1 MSTLVLCVDRSNDV
15 GAKTGAA
22 MPVAGWEAVRSLVT
36 DVGLADPEDASVNC
50 LLEAL
55 RVSRDLTDDGDDA
68 TVAVVSGGADSR
80 VNADRA
86 IARQIDELIER
97 YDPESA
103 IVVVDSAEDERVV
116 PIVESRVG
124 VDGVDRVVVRQARDI
139 ESTYYLLKQ
148 FLGDEEM
155 RETVL
160 VPLGVALLV
169 LPALAIRFSPEIA
182 MAGLASL
189 LGAVLLYKGLAIDD
203 RLENTPEQVREAL
216 YSGQVSVVTY
226 AVGVGLALV
235 GAFLGG
241 LSATEAGAEP
251 PLIQFVLFVYDAV
264 PWLALAALTASAGR
278 LIDERIRDEGL
289 SSPVLNL
296 PFGVVAVG
304 LVIRGFAGYFLE
316 QQADVSHLT
325 LSLWTVEI
333 TFQPGQRLLGF
344 IVAGIVVS
352 LIGVRVASRVTDE
365 VEEES
370 VATEESELEQS

>member
-1 MSTLVLCVDRSNDV
+1 MTTLVLCVDRSNDV
-15 GAKTGAA
+15 GAKSGAS

-55 RVSRDLTDDGDDA
+55 RVARDLTDSGDDA
-68 TVAVVSGGADSR
+68 TVAVVSGGGESR
-80 VNADRA
+80 VGADRA
-86 IARQIDELIER
+86 IAQQIDDLIER

-155 RETVL
+155 RQTVL

-169 LPALAIRFSPEIA
+169 LPALAIQFSTQVA

-226 AVGVGLALV
+226 AVAVGLALV

-241 LSATEAGAEP
+241 LSATDAASEP
-251 PLIQFVLFVYDAV
+251 ALIRVAFFAYDAV

-278 LIDERIRDEGL
+278 LVDERIRDERL
-289 SSPVLNL
+289 TSPVLNL

-304 LVIRGFAGYFLE
+304 LVVRGFTGYFLE
-316 QQADVSHLT
+316 RQAGVDHLRLA
-325 LSLWTVEI
+325 LSGTEI

-344 IVAGIVVS
+344 IVAGVVVS
-352 LIGVRVASRVTDE
+352 LIGVRVAARVTED
-365 VEEES
+365 VEEADGIE
-370 VATEESELEQS
+370 ADAEPEQS

>member
-15 GAKTGAA
+15 GARTGAS

-55 RVSRDLTDDGDDA
+55 RVTRELTDGGDDA

-80 VNADRA
+80 VGADRA

-97 YDPESA
+97 YDPDSA

-124 VDGVDRVVVRQARDI
+124 VDGVDRVVVRQARDL

-169 LPALAIRFSPEIA
+169 LPALAIRFSTQVA
-182 MAGLASL
+182 LAGLASL

-226 AVGVGLALV
+226 AVAVGLALV

-241 LSATEAGAEP
+241 LSATEAGSEP
-251 PLIQFVLFVYDAV
+251 WLIRSALFVYDAV

-278 LIDERIRDEGL
+278 LIDERIRDERL
-289 SSPVLNL
+289 TSPVLNL

-316 QQADVSHLT
+316 QQADVDHLT
-325 LSLWTVEI
+325 VAVGAVEI

-352 LIGVRVASRVTDE
+352 LIGVQVASRVT
-365 VEEES
+365 EELP
-370 VATEESELEQS
+370 EEGVDSEPEAEQS